1 MARILIVDDDPLI
14 IDLVSLN
21 LQLSGYEV
29 ESAAD
34 GAAGLA
40 RARSGTF
47 DAAIVDVMMP
57 KLDGYQLVGQ
67 LRNLPATRDLPIIV
81 LTAKGT
87 LDDKVQGF
95 DAGADDYLVKP
106 FEPQELLVRLRAM
119 LRRRTPPQSQG
130 WTEILQAGDISL
142 FPEALQVRLR
152 EHRATL
158 TPTEFEIV
166 HCLLQHVD
174 QPVPLVTILQEV
186 WGYDA
191 DEGVEMLRVHVRHL
205 RQKQELEPKSP
216 RYLVTVPNVGYRLAV
231 SP

>member
-1 MARILIVDDDPLI
+1 MARVLIVDDDPLI

-21 LQLSGYEV
+21 LQISGYEV
-29 ESAAD
+29 AAATD

-40 RARSGTF
+40 RARAGGF
-47 DAAIVDVMMP
+47 DAVIVDVMMP
-57 KLDGYQLVGQ
+57 KLDGYQLVAQ
-67 LRNLPATRDLPIIV
+67 LRSLSATRNVPIIL

-87 LDDKVQGF
+87 LDDKVRGF

-106 FEPQELLVRLRAM
+106 FEPQELLVRLRAV
-119 LRRRTPPQSQG
+119 LRRQSPQSQG
-130 WTEILQAGDISL
+130 WTEILQAGVISL
-142 FPEALQVRLR
+142 FPESLQVRLKN
-152 EHRATL
+152 HSATL

-174 QPVPLVTILQEV
+174 QPVPLATILQEV

-191 DEGVEMLRVHVRHL
+191 DEDVEMLRVHVRHL
-205 RQKQELEPKSP
+205 RLKLELEPKSP
-216 RYLVTVPNVGYRLAV
+216 QYLVTVPNVGYRLAV

>member
-1 MARILIVDDDPLI
+1 MSRILIVDDDPLI
-14 IDLVSLN
+14 IDLVTLN
-21 LQLSGYEV
+21 LQLSGYDV
-29 ESAAD
+29 ESAGD

-40 RARSGTF
+40 RARSGIF
-47 DAAIVDVMMP
+47 HAAIIDVMMP
-57 KLDGYQLVGQ
+57 KLDGYQLVQQ
-67 LRNLPATRDLPIIV
+67 LRQLPQTRALPIIV

-87 LDDKVQGF
+87 LDDKVRGF

-106 FEPQELLVRLRAM
+106 FEPQELLVRLRAV
-119 LRRRTPPQSQG
+119 LRRQQSHPQS
-130 WTEILQAGDISL
+130 WTEILTAGDVVL
-142 FPEALQVRLR
+142 FPEALQVRLKK
-152 EHRATL
+152 HAVTL

-174 QPVPLVTILQEV
+174 QPVTLATILQEV

-191 DEGVEMLRVHVRHL
+191 DEDVEMLRVHVRHL
-205 RQKQELEPKSP
+205 RLKLEAEPKAP

>member
-1 MARILIVDDDPLI
+1 MSRILIVDDDPLI
-14 IDLVSLN
+14 IDLVTLN
-21 LQLSGYEV
+21 LQLSGYDV
-29 ESAAD
+29 EAAAD

-40 RARSGTF
+40 RARAGSF
-47 DAAIVDVMMP
+47 HAAIIDVMMP
-57 KLDGYQLVGQ
+57 KLDGYQLVQQ
-67 LRNLPATRDLPIIV
+67 LRQIPQTRALPIIV

-87 LDDKVQGF
+87 LDDKVRGF

-106 FEPQELLVRLRAM
+106 FEPQELLVRLRAV
-119 LRRRTPPQSQG
+119 LRRQQQQPQS
-130 WTEILQAGDISL
+130 WTEILMAGDVAL
-142 FPEALQVRLR
+142 FPEALQVKLKTQ
-152 EHRATL
+152 AITL

-174 QPVPLVTILQEV
+174 QPVPLATILQEV

-191 DEGVEMLRVHVRHL
+191 DEDVEMLRVHVRHL
-205 RQKQELEPKSP
+205 RLKLEAEPKAP